1 MIVLLTEY
9 NKHDVSLFVVDP
21 ESPKGE
27 LKYFT
32 EEETRQVVEKM
43 IWYFEN
49 CKEEV
54 VGERLYGEDWMDIK
68 DVKVYESVY
77 MEAVNFD
84 ASEEHHGAKVDS
96 ILEFVKNMEDDSSYV
111 VSIKSLANSDYFR
124 SKFTG
129 FVASMVICYNKAM
142 EKERKQK
149 EEEAKVNLSEYIG
162 NKGDRLE
169 ANFKEVKVVA
179 SYDTQ
184 FGMMTMYQFTL
195 DNDDI
200 CIWSTGNYINT
211 DEVKSGKIK
220 FTVKD
225 HSQFRGVKQTVVTRC
240 KLSA

>member
-1 MIVLLTEY
+1 MRKPSE
-9 NKHDVSLFVVDP
+9 
-21 ESPKGE
+21 
-27 LKYFT
+27 
-32 EEETRQVVEKM
+32 
-43 IWYFEN
+43 
-49 CKEEV
+49 
-54 VGERLYGEDWMDIK
+54 IK
-68 DVKVYESVY
+68 DE

-84 ASEEHHGAKVDS
+84 ASEEHNGATVDS
-96 ILEFVKNMEDDSSYV
+96 ILEFLKNMKDDSSYV

-142 EKERKQK
+142 EKERAQK
-149 EEEAKVNLSEYIG
+149 AAADMNISEYIG
-162 NKGDRLE
+162 NKGDRME

-184 FGMMTMYQFTL
+184 FGMMMLYRFVL

-200 CIWSTGNYINT
+200 CIWSTGTYINT
-211 DEVKSGKIK
+211 DEVKNGKIK

>member
-1 MIVLLTEY
+1 MRKPSE
-9 NKHDVSLFVVDP
+9 
-21 ESPKGE
+21 
-27 LKYFT
+27 
-32 EEETRQVVEKM
+32 
-43 IWYFEN
+43 
-49 CKEEV
+49 
-54 VGERLYGEDWMDIK
+54 IK
-68 DVKVYESVY
+68 DE

-96 ILEFVKNMEDDSSYV
+96 IIEFVKSMEDDSSYV

-149 EEEAKVNLSEYIG
+149 EEEAKVNPSEYIG

-184 FGMMTMYQFTL
+184 FGTMTMYQFTL
-195 DNDDI
+195 DNDNI
-200 CIWSTGNYINT
+200 CVWSTGTYINT
-211 DEVKSGKIK
+211 DEVKNGKIK

-225 HSQFRGVKQTVVTRC
+225 HNQFKGVKQTVVTRC